1 MQRIIVTPT
10 AYVRVSSDSMG
21 WVQAMG
27 GNRATARLLDS
38 AIARALD
45 DRGLA
50 QRWVM
55 PPALVRAHERNRN
68 YATDP
73 YALGLEP
80 LRSANFVSG
89 SKFGEPLSSQLRT
102 MIALEADVRMVL
114 LPIELRFE
122 KVGAGTRAALRAA
135 LVDPRLAEARWVGE
149 VRSENAGTSAMA
161 LAAIGQRLAD
171 LFAAP

>member
-1 MQRIIVTPT
+1 MQRIIVAPV
-10 AYVRVSSDSMG
+10 AYVRSADTLG
-21 WVQAMG
+21 WVQSMG
-27 GNRATARLLDS
+27 GNRAAARNLDS

-55 PPALVRAHERNRN
+55 PPALVRAHERNRS
-68 YATDP
+68 YAADP
-73 YALGLEP
+73 YALGMEP

-114 LPIELRFE
+114 LPIEVRFDQ
-122 KVGAGTRAALRAA
+122 TRAGMRATLRAA
-135 LVDPRLAEARWVGE
+135 FVDPRTAEARWVGE
-149 VRSENAGTSAMA
+149 VKSEGATSPAA
-161 LAAIGQRLAD
+161 AFSAIGQRLAD